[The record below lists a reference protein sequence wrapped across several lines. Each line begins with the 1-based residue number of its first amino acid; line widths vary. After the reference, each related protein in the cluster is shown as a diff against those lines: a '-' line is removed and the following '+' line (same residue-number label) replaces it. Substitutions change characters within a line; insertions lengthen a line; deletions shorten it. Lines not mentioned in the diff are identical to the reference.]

1 MDTLTKR
8 LAGPSTA
15 KAGMETVD
23 QAKVNDIIYKASEV
37 ALASRMYVNPRQGS
51 KFFESERKKDM
62 ELTKK
67 IEDMLRR
74 LKAIEGM
81 DLSYEQR
88 KADQKVRMECVRDLT
103 QILQWESS
111 RDLTQYIVHIGMLN
125 IIYADKDCD
134 AFYASVE
141 ELDRPELK
149 YSLQR
154 LD

>member
-23 QAKVNDIIYKASEV
+23 QSKVNEIIYKASEV
-37 ALASRMYVNPRQGS
+37 YPYSISTRRWSCQGS
-51 KFFESERKKDM
+51 KFFDNERKKDI

-81 DLSYEQR
+81 DLSYERR
-88 KADQKVRMECVRDLT
+88 KADEKV
-103 QILQWESS
+103 W
-111 RDLTQYIVHIGMLN
+111 IVENVWVVLI
-125 IIYADKDCD
+125 
-134 AFYASVE
+134 
-141 ELDRPELK
+141 
-149 YSLQR
+149 
-154 LD
+154 